1 MVVLT
6 VTVPPGHAIPL
17 TDALELGEAKRTL
30 SAVRDLFEDPA
41 AIAEGWRV
49 TDESEAFRVS
59 RGSFSALFALVAAG
73 RAKKRGRV
81 PDAPAVELTGRVAT
95 PRSAAS
101 SPHRTPPG
109 E

>member
-6 VTVPPGHAIPL
+6 VTLSPGHDIPL
-17 TDALELGEAKRTL
+17 TDALDLGEAQQTL

-41 AIAEGWRV
+41 AIAEGWHV

-59 RGSFSALFALVAAG
+59 RGSFSALFALVAVG
-73 RAKKRGRV
+73 RAKKLGPV
-81 PDAPAVELTGRVAT
+81 PDAPAVELTGRAAT

-101 SPHRTPPG
+101 SPHRAPPG

>member
-6 VTVPPGHAIPL
+6 VTLPPGRDIPL
-17 TDALELGEAKRTL
+17 TDALDLGEAQQIL
-30 SAVRDLFEDPA
+30 SAVRDLFEDSA

-49 TDESEAFRVS
+49 TDEPEAFRVS
-59 RGSFSALFALVAAG
+59 RGSFSALFALVAVG

-81 PDAPAVELTGRVAT
+81 PDSPAVELTGRVAT

-101 SPHRTPPG
+101 GPRRTPPG
-109 E
+109 D